1 MSSKILVVVE
11 SPTKAKEVS
20 HILGPQYQV
29 LASFGHVRD
38 LPKNEMGVEPP
49 DFKLK
54 YVPTERGRG
63 QLAKIRAAAKEVSRI
78 LLATDPDREG
88 EAIGWHIADALKLP
102 AGKTAR
108 ISYNEITERAVK
120 AAVAKPRPLDMHLVH
135 AQEARRGIDR
145 LVGYTVSPAL
155 GRGLSAGRVQTPALR
170 LLVERERAI
179 LAHSKVKHFGAE
191 LTLPGTSSTDPQW
204 AAKWDAKPF
213 LKQGEEYCLDRPLAA
228 EAAAVKR
235 VVVTGVKRS
244 VRTRNAP
251 APFTSSTLQQAASSK
266 LNMSPGETMQI
277 AQRLFER
284 TFITYHR
291 SDSVAMA
298 AEAVDDIRA
307 YARKHNL
314 PLPAAAVVHQSKG
327 KSVQGAHECI
337 RATDVWLESPRGLN
351 AREQSLYELIRDQ
364 AIASQLSP
372 MTADVTDVQLESEKE
387 RHAGKPFSYGAQ
399 GVKVTQPGWTALL
412 GGVEEIQVPSEIK
425 TGTVIAVTTGR
436 VLELETKPPARYT
449 EASLIKELERLGIGR
464 PSTFASIIE
473 TLKHRAYAVLQGKTL
488 SPTPLGM
495 GVADA
500 LSACSF
506 YDLQYTADL
515 EEALDSIA
523 EGQSAYVGVMAA
535 AWGDVHADA
544 GKVNSAGLSGLSTV
558 AAPSAKRLTHSGKST
573 TKNGKRLRKTRTRA
587 SRSAAGRGK
596 STGHTGQA
604 CPQCGAALVRRQ
616 GRFGD
621 FLGCS
626 AYPKCAH
633 TQQVVRAG
641 RA

>member
-1 MSSKILVVVE
+1 MPGRILVVVE

-49 DFKLK
+49 SFKLK
-54 YVPTERGRG
+54 YVPTERGGG
-63 QLAKIRAAAKEVSRI
+63 QLAKIRAAAKEASRI

-88 EAIGWHIADALKLP
+88 EAIAWHIADALKLP
-102 AGKTAR
+102 ASKTSR

-120 AAVAKPRPLDMHLVH
+120 AAVASPRPLDMRLVH

-179 LAHSKVKHFGAE
+179 LAHNKVKHFGAE
-191 LTLPGTSSTDPQW
+191 LTLPGTRQSDAQW

-213 LKQGEEYCLDRPLAA
+213 LKQGEEYCLDRALAA
-228 EAAAVKR
+228 KAAAVKR
-235 VVVTGVKRS
+235 VVVTGLKTS

-266 LNMSPGETMQI
+266 LNMSPGETMQL

-298 AEAVDDIRA
+298 TEAVDDIRA
-307 YARKHNL
+307 YARKQGL
-314 PLPAAAVVHQSKG
+314 PLPAAAIVHQSRG
-327 KSVQGAHECI
+327 KVVQGAHECI
-337 RATDVWLESPRGLN
+337 RATDVWLDSPRGLT

-364 AIASQLSP
+364 AIASQLAP

-387 RHAGKPFSYGAQ
+387 RHDDRPFSYGAQ
-399 GVKVTQPGWTALL
+399 GVKVTHAGWSTVL
-412 GGVEEIQVPSEIK
+412 GGVEEIQVPSGLAI
-425 TGTVIAVTTGR
+425 GTVIAVTTGR

-473 TLKHRAYAVLQGKTL
+473 TLKHRVYAVLQGKTL
-488 SPTPLGM
+488 SPTSLGM

-506 YDLQYTADL
+506 YDLQYTAEL
-515 EEALDSIA
+515 EEMLDKIA
-523 EGQSAYVGVMAA
+523 DGQAAYGSVMAA
-535 AWGDVHADA
+535 AYMDVQSDV
-544 GKVNSAGLSGLSTV
+544 GRVDSSAV
-558 AAPSAKRLTHSGKST
+558 QIPAATGAPQARPLTRGGKSLPKRGRKT
-573 TKNGKRLRKTRTRA
+573 QRTSKTRRFKTPARSNGK
-587 SRSAAGRGK
+587 SGVGK
-596 STGHTGQA
+596 KV
-604 CPQCGAALVRRQ
+604 CPECGSPMVRRR
-616 GRFGD
+616 GRFGE
-621 FLGCS
+621 FFGCS
-626 AYPKCAH
+626 KYPECRH
-633 TQQVVRAG
+633 TEQG
-641 RA
+641 